1 MLNLF
6 KPKDGTARSAALTRG
21 GRIDLERRFILAE
34 KTSQGSMSRVYRAL
48 DRRTDQTVCLKVQ
61 IRTKCEAAAARSSDE
76 KPCEGEIGLRIVHPH
91 VARTLDW
98 GYTYEGDQFIVM
110 EYVDGVS
117 LEYVRQA
124 IKLGLR
130 GKMKLLVQAA
140 EGFAG
145 IHAAGFVHHDINPR
159 NILINKKNQIKII
172 DFGLAVPN
180 TPAFHKPG
188 NRTGALPYMA
198 PELVK
203 REPTDERLDVFAFT
217 AVAFE
222 FLTDRLPYGGS
233 SGDSM
238 AMILQRINSDPL
250 DPAKANPKLSD
261 ELCALLLRGLARRK
275 EDRPSMAEL
284 AAEWAKSLPAGITVV
299 PPSHKGRRDRL
310 VEVRI
315 ADHPD
320 RILERPGLSSPRGR
334 MLVGDRAIALEGEEG
349 PQ

>member
-1 MLNLF
+1 MLNLNLF
-6 KPKDGTARSAALTRG
+6 KPKDGPARTAAPVRG
-21 GRIDLERRFILAE
+21 GRIDLESRFLLAE

-48 DRRTDQTVCLKVQ
+48 DRRTDQTVCLKIQ
-61 IRTKCEAAAARSSDE
+61 IRDKCEAAAARSADE

-98 GYTYEGDQFIVM
+98 GLTYEGDQFIAM

-117 LEYVRQA
+117 LAYVRAA

-145 IHAAGFVHHDINPR
+145 IHAAGFVHHDINPG

-198 PELVK
+198 PELIK
-203 REPTDERLDVFAFT
+203 REPTDERLDVFAFS

-222 FLTDRLPYGGS
+222 FLTNQLPYGG
-233 SGDSM
+233 GNDSM
-238 AMILQRINSDPL
+238 AMILQRINKDPL
-250 DPAKANPKLSD
+250 DPAVACPKLSD
-261 ELCALLLRGLARRK
+261 ELCALLRRGLARRK
-275 EDRPSMAEL
+275 EDRPSMAEMARML
-284 AAEWAKSLPAGITVV
+284 AEV
-299 PPSHKGRRDRL
+299 PPRRDAD
-310 VEVRI
+310 EVN
-315 ADHPD
+315 P
-320 RILERPGLSSPRGR
+320 
-334 MLVGDRAIALEGEEG
+334 
-349 PQ
+349 

>member
-6 KPKDGTARSAALTRG
+6 KTKDGPATPALTRG
-21 GRIDLERRFILAE
+21 GRIDIERRFILAE
-34 KTSQGSMSRVYRAL
+34 KTSQGSMSKVYRAL
-48 DRRTDQTVCLKVQ
+48 DRQTDQTVCLKIQ
-61 IRTKCEAAAARSSDE
+61 IRDKCAAAASRCSDE
-76 KPCEGEIGLRIVHPH
+76 KPSEGEIGMRVNYPH

-98 GYTYEGDQFIVM
+98 GRTFAGDEFIVM
-110 EYVDGVS
+110 EYVGGVT
-117 LEYVRQA
+117 LEYVGQA

-130 GKMKLLVQAA
+130 GKVKLLVQAA

-145 IHAAGFVHHDINPR
+145 IHAAGFIHHDINPC

-198 PELVK
+198 PELIK
-203 REPTDERLDVFAFT
+203 RESTDERLDVFAFS

-222 FLTDRLPYGGS
+222 FLTGHLPFGG

-238 AMILQRINSDPL
+238 AMMLQRINKDPL
-250 DPAKANPKLSD
+250 DPARANPKLSD
-261 ELCALLLRGLARRK
+261 ELCALLRHGLARRK

-284 AAEWAKSLPAGITVV
+284 ARRLGVV
-299 PPSHKGRRDRL
+299 
-310 VEVRI
+310 
-315 ADHPD
+315 
-320 RILERPGLSSPRGR
+320 SPRR
-334 MLVGDRAIALEGEEG
+334 EADEIVS
-349 PQ
+349 

>member
-6 KPKDGTARSAALTRG
+6 KPKDVPSRPTLLRG
-21 GRIDLERRFILAE
+21 GRLDLERRFILAE
-34 KTSQGSMSRVYRAL
+34 KTSQGSMSKVYRAL
-48 DRRTDQTVCLKVQ
+48 DRTTDQTVGLKIQ
-61 IRTKCEAAAARSSDE
+61 IRDKCEAAAARCSDE
-76 KPCEGEIGLRIVHPH
+76 KPCEGEIGMRVNHPH

-98 GYTYEGDQFIVM
+98 GRTPLGEEFIVM

-117 LEYVRQA
+117 LEYVREA

-145 IHAAGFVHHDINPR
+145 IHASGFIHHDINPR

-198 PELVK
+198 PELIK
-203 REPTDERLDVFAFT
+203 RESTDEQLDVFAFA

-222 FLTDRLPYGGS
+222 FLTNRLPFGG

-238 AMILQRINSDPL
+238 AMMLQRINKDPL
-250 DPAKANPKLSD
+250 DPARANPHLSD
-261 ELCALLLRGLARRK
+261 ELCSLLLRGLARRK

-284 AAEWAKSLPAGITVV
+284 ARRLADVPAK
-299 PPSHKGRRDRL
+299 RDL
-310 VEVRI
+310 I
-315 ADHPD
+315 DP
-320 RILERPGLSSPRGR
+320 
-334 MLVGDRAIALEGEEG
+334 
-349 PQ
+349 

>member
-6 KPKDGTARSAALTRG
+6 KPKDATARLTRG

-34 KTSQGSMSRVYRAL
+34 KTSQGSMSKVYRAL
-48 DRRTDQTVCLKVQ
+48 DRQTDQTVGLKVQ
-61 IRTKCEAAAARSSDE
+61 IRDKCEAAASRSSDE
-76 KPCEGEIGLRIVHPH
+76 KPGEGEIGMRIVHPH

-98 GYTYEGDQFIVM
+98 GYTYEGEQFIVM

-117 LEYVRQA
+117 LKYVRGA
-124 IKLGLR
+124 IKLGTR

-145 IHAAGFVHHDINPR
+145 IHAAGFIHHDINPC
-159 NILINKKNQIKII
+159 NILINKKNQVKII

-198 PELVK
+198 PELIR
-203 REPTDERLDVFAFT
+203 RESTDEKLDVFAFG

-222 FLTDRLPYGGS
+222 FLTNKLPYGGG
-233 SGDSM
+233 GDSM
-238 AMILQRINSDPL
+238 AMIRERINKDPL
-250 DPAKANPKLSD
+250 DPAVANPKLSD
-261 ELCALLLRGLARRK
+261 ELCCLLRRALAKRK

-284 AAEWAKSLPAGITVV
+284 ARRLAEV
-299 PPSHKGRRDRL
+299 PPKREAD
-310 VEVRI
+310 EVR
-315 ADHPD
+315 
-320 RILERPGLSSPRGR
+320 S
-334 MLVGDRAIALEGEEG
+334 
-349 PQ
+349 

>member
-6 KPKDGTARSAALTRG
+6 KPKDVAIRPTPTRG

-34 KTSQGSMSRVYRAL
+34 KTSQGSMSKVYRAL
-48 DRRTDQTVCLKVQ
+48 DRQTDQTICLKVQ
-61 IRTKCEAAAARSSDE
+61 IRDKCEAAAARSSDE
-76 KPCEGEIGLRIVHPH
+76 KPGEGEIGLRIAHPH
-91 VARTLDW
+91 VAKTLDW
-98 GYTYEGDQFIVM
+98 GCTYENEEFIVM

-117 LEYVRQA
+117 LEYVRGA

-145 IHAAGFVHHDINPR
+145 IHAAGFIHHDINPR

-198 PELVK
+198 PELIR
-203 REPTDERLDVFAFT
+203 RESTDERLDVFAFA

-222 FLTDRLPYGGS
+222 FLTNRLPFEGG
-233 SGDSM
+233 GDSM
-238 AMILQRINSDPL
+238 AMMLQRINKDAL
-250 DPAKANPKLSD
+250 DPAQANPKLSD
-261 ELCALLLRGLARRK
+261 ELCALLRRGLARRK

-284 AAEWAKSLPAGITVV
+284 ARMLAVV
-299 PPSHKGRRDRL
+299 PPRREAD
-310 VEVRI
+310 EVS
-315 ADHPD
+315 A
-320 RILERPGLSSPRGR
+320 
-334 MLVGDRAIALEGEEG
+334 
-349 PQ
+349 